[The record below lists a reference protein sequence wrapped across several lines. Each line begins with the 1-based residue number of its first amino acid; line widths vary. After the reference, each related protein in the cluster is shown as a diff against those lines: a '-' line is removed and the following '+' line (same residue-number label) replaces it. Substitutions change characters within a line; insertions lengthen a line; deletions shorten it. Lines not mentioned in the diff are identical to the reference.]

1 MSWIDVSGLSTAAP
15 AAPDE
20 ARAGAAV
27 GNPRAVP
34 AIARQHLQFGPAL
47 SDTEHD
53 RQVAA
58 GERGTCTR
66 GLRTSRPQHSMFTG
80 FTFEPAGAL
89 GFVNEYS
96 GHAVLPASYIA
107 FAELKHRGSPTIHL
121 TLQEVRHEAS
131 FRRRVHRLRRHR
143 LGRQEARHLFAGRTR
158 RATRVRAHRTQGRCA
173 STNGRSRCDNDS
185 AAPLP
190 SRWS

>member
-1 MSWIDVSGLSTAAP
+1 MSWLDGSGLSTAAP

-27 GNPRAVP
+27 GNPRSVP
-34 AIARQHLQFGPAL
+34 TIALQRFEFGPAL

-58 GERGTCTR
+58 GRAWDLHPRATNIPTP
-66 GLRTSRPQHSMFTG
+66 TFDVHG

-89 GFVNEYS
+89 GFVNEHS

-107 FAELKHRGSPTIHL
+107 FAELEHR
-121 TLQEVRHEAS
+121 RS
-131 FRRRVHRLRRHR
+131 FDY
-143 LGRQEARHLFAGRTR
+143 QPDFAGG
-158 RATRVRAHRTQGRCA
+158 V
-173 STNGRSRCDNDS
+173 S
-185 AAPLP
+185 
-190 SRWS
+190 

>member
-1 MSWIDVSGLSTAAP
+1 MCSGLSTAAP
-15 AAPDE
+15 AAPHE

-66 GLRTSRPQHSMFTG
+66 GLRTSRPDHWMI
-80 FTFEPAGAL
+80 PALLSSPRVRLDWSTNTQGSP
-89 GFVNEYS
+89 YI
-96 GHAVLPASYIA
+96 PAHYIA
-107 FAELKHRGSPTIHL
+107 FAEPR
-121 TLQEVRHEAS
+121 TLVRRDE
-131 FRRRVHRLRRHR
+131 L
-143 LGRQEARHLFAGRTR
+143 
-158 RATRVRAHRTQGRCA
+158 
-173 STNGRSRCDNDS
+173 
-185 AAPLP
+185 
-190 SRWS
+190 